1 VTTTQVAAGSQRGI
15 RGRKSQSLR
24 WRPAALTARLATV
37 ALIGL
42 GLAIALGRPGLAL
55 IAAPSLVALLPV
67 LQWGV
72 RPAELQ
78 MTLSVSEERCF
89 EGDDLEVVL
98 EVRSSQ
104 VLGMIAARYGG
115 TNTVGPDRVDA
126 SVGHDRIDT
135 AFDVEPALVAP
146 VHATNAAVFRWT
158 VTPRRWGNW
167 VLGNV
172 RVQVRSRGLGWGSRA
187 SVSLPGLKVFPPKIS
202 ARDLV
207 VPANVLSRIGSH
219 TGRRPGAGMEFIGTR
234 DYVPGDSVRH
244 INWPASSR
252 RQTLVVNQQA
262 AERATE
268 VVVLVDTTGDGAL
281 ANGSILETAVR
292 VSAGIAQAYLDQG
305 DRVGVVGFGARIR
318 WLAPDLGVRQYYR
331 IMDQALASVVDHSY
345 VRPEITRLPRT
356 ALPNGAMVF
365 VVSPLL
371 ERAVLDSVADLRS
384 RGHATLVIDLVSTF
398 IPPSADSR
406 GALGQ
411 RIWRLD
417 RAATLHAMRELGVA
431 VIPWREGQGVSL
443 ERRHLRLQPGMS
455 R

>member
-1 VTTTQVAAGSQRGI
+1 
-15 RGRKSQSLR
+15 
-24 WRPAALTARLATV
+24 
-37 ALIGL
+37 
-42 GLAIALGRPGLAL
+42 
-55 IAAPSLVALLPV
+55 
-67 LQWGV
+67 
-72 RPAELQ
+72 
-78 MTLSVSEERCF
+78 
-89 EGDDLEVVL
+89 
-98 EVRSSQ
+98 
-104 VLGMIAARYGG
+104 
-115 TNTVGPDRVDA
+115 
-126 SVGHDRIDT
+126 
-135 AFDVEPALVAP
+135 
-146 VHATNAAVFRWT
+146 
-158 VTPRRWGNW
+158 
-167 VLGNV
+167 
-172 RVQVRSRGLGWGSRA
+172 
-187 SVSLPGLKVFPPKIS
+187 VFPPKIS

-252 RQTLVVNQQA
+252 RQTLVVNQHA

-371 ERAVLDSVADLRS
+371 EPAVLDSVADLRS

-417 RAATLHAMRELGVA
+417 RAATLHAMRERGVA

>member
-1 VTTTQVAAGSQRGI
+1 MTTRITAGSQRGI
-15 RGRKSQSLR
+15 RGRRTQALR

-72 RPAELQ
+72 RPGELQ

-98 EVRSSQ
+98 EVKSSQ

-115 TNTVGPDRVDA
+115 TDSGA
-126 SVGHDRIDT
+126 
-135 AFDVEPALVAP
+135 AFGIEPALVAP
-146 VHATNAAVFRWT
+146 VHATNTAVFRWT

-167 VLGNV
+167 VLGDV
-172 RVQVRSRGLGWGSRA
+172 QIQVRSRGLGWGSRA

-252 RQTLVVNQQA
+252 RQTLVVNQHA

-281 ANGSILETAVR
+281 ANGSILESAVR

-371 ERAVLDSVADLRS
+371 EPAVLDSIADLRS
-384 RGHATLVIDLVSTF
+384 RGHATLVIDLVATF
-398 IPPSADSR
+398 IPPSADTR
-406 GALGQ
+406 GPLGQ
-411 RIWRLD
+411 RIWRLE

>member
-1 VTTTQVAAGSQRGI
+1 M
-15 RGRKSQSLR
+15 
-24 WRPAALTARLATV
+24 

-72 RPAELQ
+72 RPGELQ

-98 EVRSSQ
+98 EVKSSQ

-115 TNTVGPDRVDA
+115 TDSGA
-126 SVGHDRIDT
+126 
-135 AFDVEPALVAP
+135 AFGIEPALVAP
-146 VHATNAAVFRWT
+146 VHATNTAVFRWT

-167 VLGNV
+167 VLGDV
-172 RVQVRSRGLGWGSRA
+172 QIQVRSRGLGWGSRA

-252 RQTLVVNQQA
+252 RQTLVVNQHA

-281 ANGSILETAVR
+281 ANGSILESAVR
-292 VSAGIAQAYLDQG
+292 VARGSPRPISIRATALEWSGSAPESGGSRRISASGSTTASWTRRWRASSTTATCDRRSPGCRARHCRTGPWCSSSARCSSRPFSTRSLTSA
-305 DRVGVVGFGARIR
+305 RVGTRR
-318 WLAPDLGVRQYYR
+318 WSSTSWPRSYR
-331 IMDQALASVVDHSY
+331 RRPTREVHSVSGSGGLTGR
-345 VRPEITRLPRT
+345 RPCMP
-356 ALPNGAMVF
+356 
-365 VVSPLL
+365 
-371 ERAVLDSVADLRS
+371 
-384 RGHATLVIDLVSTF
+384 
-398 IPPSADSR
+398 
-406 GALGQ
+406 
-411 RIWRLD
+411 
-417 RAATLHAMRELGVA
+417 
-431 VIPWREGQGVSL
+431 
-443 ERRHLRLQPGMS
+443 
-455 R
+455 

>member
-1 VTTTQVAAGSQRGI
+1 VTTHIAAGSQRGI
-15 RGRKSQSLR
+15 RGRRTQSLR
-24 WRPAALTARLATV
+24 WRPAVLTARLATV

-42 GLAIALGRPGLAL
+42 GIAIALGRPALAL

-98 EVRSSQ
+98 EVKSRQ

-115 TNTVGPDRVDA
+115 VGA
-126 SVGHDRIDT
+126 AVGHQRSDA

-146 VHATNAAVFRWT
+146 VHATNTAVFRWT

-167 VLGNV
+167 VLGDV
-172 RVQVRSRGLGWGSRA
+172 QVQVRSRGLGWGSRA
-187 SVSLPGLKVFPPKIS
+187 SVSLPGLKVFPPKIN

-207 VPANVLSRIGSH
+207 VPADVLSRIGSH

-252 RQTLVVNQQA
+252 RQNLVVNQHA

-331 IMDQALASVVDHSY
+331 IMDQALASVVAHSY

-356 ALPNGAMVF
+356 ALPSGAMVF

-371 ERAVLDSVADLRS
+371 EPAVLDSVADLRS
-384 RGHATLVIDLVSTF
+384 RGHATLVIDLVATF
-398 IPPSADSR
+398 IPPSAHAS
-406 GALGQ
+406 GPLGQ